1 MFNYDLTSYLQNLYD
16 KAGRQYRFCA
26 KNIEEHE
33 AWKGKLKNRLIKT
46 LGLDRM
52 QSCELTPQFVESESL
67 EGFRRDKVIIQTE
80 PGVWMPMYILIPE
93 DLKKDEKRP
102 VVVAVHGHHSG
113 GKFAVAGREDI
124 PEVREAIEKYNYNY
138 GIKLVKQGFVVFCSD
153 ARGSG
158 ERNDDIMRSACAD
171 LNNAAISIGQSLL
184 GMWIWDLIR
193 LVDYIQTLDYC
204 DSSSIGAC
212 GFSGGGLSVLYL
224 SALEERVKAAVVSG
238 YFHGYR
244 DAILKTNLCSCNF
257 VPGLWS
263 LVDVGDVGAM
273 IAPKSLLIESGSED
287 RLNGERGITDVL
299 EQVSITN
306 DAYRLYGR
314 EDNLVHHVFNGGHRW
329 DGEKTYDFLRNEL

>member
-1 MFNYDLTSYLQNLYD
+1 MFNYNLTDYFKELYD
-16 KAGRQYRFCA
+16 KTGRQYRFCA
-26 KNIEEHE
+26 KNVEEHK
-33 AWKGKLKNRLIKT
+33 AWKNELKHKIIVT
-46 LGLDRM
+46 LGIDKM
-52 QSCELTPQFVESESL
+52 QSCELTPQFVESEIL
-67 EGFRRDKVIIQTE
+67 EGFRRDKVVIQTE

-93 DLKKDEKRP
+93 DLKHDEKRP
-102 VVVAVHGHHSG
+102 AVIAVHGHHSG
-113 GKFAVAGREDI
+113 GKYAVAGRDDI

-153 ARGSG
+153 ARGCG
-158 ERNDDIMRSACAD
+158 ERNDDIMSSSCEN
-171 LNNAAISIGQSLL
+171 LNNAAISMGQSLL

-224 SALEERVKAAVVSG
+224 SALEERVKAAVSG

-257 VPGLWS
+257 VPGLWN

-273 IAPKSLLIESGSED
+273 IAPKRLLIESGIED
-287 RLNGERGITDVL
+287 GLNGRRGITDVL
-299 EQVSITN
+299 EQVNITKR
-306 DAYRLYGR
+306 AYQLYSR
-314 EDNLVHHVFNGGHRW
+314 ENNLIHHIFNGGHRW
-329 DGEKTYDFLRNEL
+329 NGEKTYDFLRNES